1 MQEAA
6 CHADALVAGG
16 EPTIGLKNFARA
28 AALTRRAHLRYDFKA
43 YANPWQDVKER
54 PEAAAIRANV
64 DRLRPW
70 AWHEK
75 RRLSEAQS
83 DGTGE
88 PMPVPRRRRA
98 REEEQQRQKRRPS
111 GKLQRHERAAWAI
124 SATESPIIL
133 CRCAQHSPG
142 PRSTT
147 TVVPAERGNHVGP
160 IPRATIAHASS
171 GRSLNHSVP
180 GHLCSL

>member
-6 CHADALVAGG
+6 CHADVLVAGG
-16 EPTIGLKNFARA
+16 EPTIGLEHFTRT
-28 AALTRRAHLRYDFKA
+28 AALTLRAHLRYDFKA

-88 PMPVPRRRRA
+88 PMPVPKKAA
-98 REEEQQRQKRRPS
+98 RSRGGAAATKAPPKR
-111 GKLQRHERAAWAI
+111 KAAK
-124 SATESPIIL
+124 T
-133 CRCAQHSPG
+133 
-142 PRSTT
+142 
-147 TVVPAERGNHVGP
+147 
-160 IPRATIAHASS
+160 
-171 GRSLNHSVP
+171 
-180 GHLCSL
+180 